1 MLSKVSAYITKKN
14 NSVKTK
20 IDSLSTHITNWLNA
34 NRKPSSVFDYLKFVK
49 YPITKMAFEMA
60 QADWSPNLVDN
71 LIKDNYF
78 EASSAAFT
86 KYGVGMNVG
95 PTGKTIIAVVFAA

>member
-1 MLSKVSAYITKKN
+1 
-14 NSVKTK
+14 
-20 IDSLSTHITNWLNA
+20 
-34 NRKPSSVFDYLKFVK
+34 
-49 YPITKMAFEMA
+49 MAFEMA